1 MNITWDS
8 YKLNSLLQEL
18 KKDKGVACKCKLLSG
33 AILPGLLKNIFHK
46 VFLPL
51 SLQ

>member
-8 YKLNSLLQEL
+8 KFTSTGT
-18 KKDKGVACKCKLLSG
+18 KKDKGVAGKYKLLSG

-46 VFLPL
+46 VFLPF